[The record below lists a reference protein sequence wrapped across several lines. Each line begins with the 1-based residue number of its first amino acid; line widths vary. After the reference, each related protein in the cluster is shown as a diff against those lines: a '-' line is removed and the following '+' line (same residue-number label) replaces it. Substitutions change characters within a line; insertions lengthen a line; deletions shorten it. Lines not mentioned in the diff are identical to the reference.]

1 LSSDCCLQTKSE
13 SGFDDDD
20 AIEFANDC
28 ESSFDVDVVGEL
40 DRVVA
45 LLVQQLLEVLF
56 ESLGELL
63 AADVEVVVFE
73 FQVEVAL
80 VWPLVEL

>member
-1 LSSDCCLQTKSE
+1 
-13 SGFDDDD
+13 
-20 AIEFANDC
+20 
-28 ESSFDVDVVGEL
+28 
-40 DRVVA
+40 
-45 LLVQQLLEVLF
+45 VQQLLEVLF